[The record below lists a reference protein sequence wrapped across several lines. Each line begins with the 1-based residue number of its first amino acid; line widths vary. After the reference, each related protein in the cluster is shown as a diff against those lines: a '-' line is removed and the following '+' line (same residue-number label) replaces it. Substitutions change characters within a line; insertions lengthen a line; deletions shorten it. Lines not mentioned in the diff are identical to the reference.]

1 MAVLKIPLNCY
12 LHDSICFS
20 LTVQMIVL
28 SLCLSFLKEEGDR
41 FHDRPPLEIVIRKFR
56 SAKITAY
63 IAGECRGRRTKRV
76 RSKYSLA
83 YRDLKVSKQDSK
95 VREVG
100 DLSSSRIGG
109 KLR

>member
-1 MAVLKIPLNCY
+1 MAVLKTPLNCY

-28 SLCLSFLKEEGDR
+28 SFCLSFLKEEGDR

-63 IAGECRGRRTKRV
+63 IAGECGGRTKRV
-76 RSKYSLA
+76 RSKCSLA